1 MHFGRNVGGAVMSK
15 GVLFVMVLGLS
26 LAVFAGLA
34 YGVSPFERC
43 SALGDCG
50 GVASSVTG
58 ATPAPE
64 SQASSGESCT
74 FGSALFP
81 CTFGE

>member
-1 MHFGRNVGGAVMSK
+1 MNKRAAVA
-15 GVLFVMVLGLS
+15 LLLGLA
-26 LAVFAGLA
+26 LAAFAGVA

-58 ATPAPE
+58 ATPAPQ

-74 FGSALFP
+74 FGTALFP